1 MSVSNCQFCVA
12 KERCGLY
19 RIHRETQGAATLTER
34 LLAPGDAVFT
44 QGEQASHL
52 QAVKVG
58 ALLLRRDASLGDR
71 RAVAVVGQGVLLGMS
86 AMLNRVASA
95 DAQAYMPTRICELDM
110 APALHQMARNPQ
122 LGFELSKAVMRL
134 SDILLQ
140 WSSVARLPDVGQ
152 RLSAV
157 LRLLTVVHGSQ
168 VVEVPSRDDLAQ
180 LCGCAPETV
189 SRALGRL
196 ARSGQ
201 VVKHQRGRVEWCS

>member
-1 MSVSNCQFCVA
+1 MPFSNCQFCVA
-12 KERCGLY
+12 KERCCLY
-19 RIHRETQGAATLTER
+19 RIHRETQGVTTLTER
-34 LLAPGDAVFT
+34 LLAPGEAVLT

-95 DAQAYMPTRICELDM
+95 DAQAYMSTRICELDM
-110 APALHQMARNPQ
+110 APTHHQMTRNPQ
-122 LGFELSKAVMRL
+122 LGVELSRAVMRL

-157 LRLLTVVHGSQ
+157 LRLLTVLHGSQ
-168 VVEVPSRDDLAQ
+168 VVDLPGRDDLAQ

-189 SRALGRL
+189 SRALGHL
-196 ARSGQ
+196 VRSGQ
-201 VVKHQRGRVEWCS
+201 VVKHQRSRVEWFD

>member
-1 MSVSNCQFCVA
+1 MPVSSCQLCVA
-12 KERCGLY
+12 KERCGIY
-19 RIHRETQGAATLTER
+19 RVHRETQGATTLTER
-34 LLAPGDAVFT
+34 VLAPGDAVFI

-58 ALLLRRDASLGDR
+58 ALLLRRDALQGDS

-110 APALHQMARNPQ
+110 APARQQMVRNPQ
-122 LGFELSKAVMRL
+122 LSLELSQAVMRL

-140 WSSVARLPDVGQ
+140 WSSVARLPDVRL

-157 LRLLTVVHGSQ
+157 LRLLTLVHGSQ
-168 VVEVPSRDDLAQ
+168 VIDLPARDDLAQ
-180 LCGCAPETV
+180 LCGCVPETV
-189 SRALGRL
+189 SRALGHL
-196 ARSGQ
+196 VRSGQ
-201 VVKHQRGRVEWCS
+201 LIKLQRGRVEWCG